1 LAARAWRH
9 VARIAANVFRKR
21 GVKVAPVGGFGIVA
35 AIFVFRRWR
44 GADMDNPDPEQRGQ
58 NNMDY
63 QEHEQTYNLFIKL
76 TQWGTVIVAIILI
89 LMAIFLV

>member
-1 LAARAWRH
+1 
-9 VARIAANVFRKR
+9 
-21 GVKVAPVGGFGIVA
+21 
-35 AIFVFRRWR
+35 
-44 GADMDNPDPEQRGQ
+44 MDKPDPEQRGQ